1 MKIIHISDL
10 HYPKTEKTLMLIKQI
25 ILHYEDLMLK
35 PTIVITGDILE
46 SSTRKKHFQEARLI
60 LKQLVDDGYLLLL
73 CPGNHDVK
81 FEGLGPMINGG
92 IRFNNFFSSLLPIDL
107 NYYGEEDNNLV
118 DYPICH
124 QIENHFFIGLN
135 TLQKEKG
142 FGATGE
148 LGEEQINELAILL
161 KEIRADHEDANI
173 IVYLHHHPLKFS
185 YRPELM
191 KLKDKEEFLNTIQG
205 VNVLLFGH
213 LHHNERF
220 AADEEKYDINII
232 SLAGGSVFGSGVD
245 WMEIETEDYEMKNIH
260 Y

>member
-10 HYPKTEKTLMLIKQI
+10 HYPKTEKTLKLVEQI
-25 ILHYEDLMLK
+25 IKHYEKLTIK
-35 PTIVITGDILE
+35 PTVVITGDILE
-46 SSTRKKHFQEARLI
+46 SSTRKKHFKEARLI
-60 LKQLVDDGYLLLL
+60 LKKLVDDGYLLLL

-92 IRFNNFFSSLLPIDL
+92 IRFNNFFSSLLPQDL
-107 NYYGEEDNNLV
+107 NLYGEEDNNLL

-124 QIENHFFIGLN
+124 HSHNHFFIGLN
-135 TLQKEKG
+135 TLEKERG

-148 LGEEQINELAILL
+148 LGEEQINELTILL
-161 KEIRADHEDANI
+161 QEIRADNEQANI
-173 IVYLHHHPLKFS
+173 IIYLHHHPLKFS

-191 KLKDKEEFLNTIQG
+191 KLKDKEELLSAIQG

-220 AADEEKYDINII
+220 VADEKKYDINII
-232 SLAGGSVFGSGVD
+232 SLAGGSVFGGGVD
-245 WMEIETEDYEMKNIH
+245 WIEIETEGYEMKNIH